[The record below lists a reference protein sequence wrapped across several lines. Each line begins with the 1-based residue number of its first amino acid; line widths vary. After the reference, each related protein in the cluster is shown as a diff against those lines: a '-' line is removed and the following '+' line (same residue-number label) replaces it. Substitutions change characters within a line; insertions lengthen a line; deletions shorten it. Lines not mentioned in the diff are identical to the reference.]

1 MATGSDAAQDTPSIE
16 GGTSPRPN
24 QRLSSLRTD
33 MPQGVWPQ
41 FILWRHRRQRVRSY
55 GCMADSAIR
64 MAGVSKD
71 YGSGHGLFDLDLEIA
86 EGEIFGYLGP
96 NGSGKSTT
104 IRLLMGM
111 IRPTRGTAA
120 VFGLDSQRQAV
131 EVKRLV
137 GYVPGELPQFGGL
150 RGSEIVGFFAGR
162 RGGVDDATVR
172 AICERLDL
180 DLGRRFREYSRG
192 NKQKLAILLGLM
204 HQPRLL
210 ILDEPTGGLDP
221 LNQQAF
227 YELIREARRGG
238 ATAFL
243 SSHILSEVEH
253 TCTRI
258 GILREGRLVRVA
270 ALAELHHIRFHHL
283 EIGFVGE
290 VPAER
295 VRAAPGVERVE
306 IEGQTIRCI
315 VKGSFDPLVKALQG
329 ATVTILNSHEPS
341 LEEAFLGYYGS
352 DPENALAAEKAG
364 EATG

>member
-1 MATGSDAAQDTPSIE
+1 
-16 GGTSPRPN
+16 
-24 QRLSSLRTD
+24 
-33 MPQGVWPQ
+33 
-41 FILWRHRRQRVRSY
+41 
-55 GCMADSAIR
+55 MADSAIR
-64 MAGVSKD
+64 MAGLSKD
-71 YGSGHGLFDLDLEIA
+71 YGSGHGLFDLDMEIA
-86 EGEIFGYLGP
+86 EGEILGYLGP

-150 RGSEIVGFFAGR
+150 RGAEIVGFFAGR

-180 DLGRRFREYSRG
+180 DLGRKFREYSRG

-227 YELIREARRGG
+227 YELVREAQRGG

-243 SSHILSEVEH
+243 SSHILSEVER

-283 EIGFVGE
+283 EIGFEGD
-290 VPAER
+290 VPADR

-352 DPENALAAEKAG
+352 DAENALADEKAA

>member
-1 MATGSDAAQDTPSIE
+1 
-16 GGTSPRPN
+16 
-24 QRLSSLRTD
+24 
-33 MPQGVWPQ
+33 
-41 FILWRHRRQRVRSY
+41 
-55 GCMADSAIR
+55 MADGAIR
-64 MAGVSKD
+64 ISGLTKD
-71 YGSGHGLFDLDLEIA
+71 YGSGHGLFDLDLAVA

-111 IRPTRGTAA
+111 IRPTRGTAT
-120 VFGLDSQRQAV
+120 VFGLDSQREAV
-131 EVKRLV
+131 AVKRLV

-150 RGSEIVGFFAGR
+150 RGAEIVGFFAGR

-172 AICERLDL
+172 AICQRLDL
-180 DLGRRFREYSRG
+180 DLGRKFREYSRG

-204 HQPRLL
+204 HKPRLL

-227 YELIREARRGG
+227 YDLVRESQRAG

-283 EIGFVGE
+283 EIEFEGE
-290 VPAER
+290 VPADL
-295 VRAAPGVERVE
+295 VRAAAGVERVE

-341 LEEAFLGYYGS
+341 LEEAFLGYYGNDS
-352 DPENALAAEKAG
+352 QTAAAAGEGG